1 MQVVHLQRRVG
12 NRLGLSLAF
21 AGLLLG
27 GSASL
32 PAHASGEPTQGTGPN
47 QLTVQVNDDRMT
59 LAVAKVPQIYLYGP
73 IDAGAAQRI
82 QAMIQSY
89 KIPPNS
95 DIYLNSPGGDMAAGM
110 ALGRMFRA
118 GKMTTHLGSPRRT
131 ARQPIVPKTSQCVDA
146 CAYAYAGGLFRWAP
160 TGSDRFGAQAVAGSA
175 SAADATAYLKEMGVD
190 PQVFGN
196 PPNGEVT
203 WLNAEQMRADG
214 LSNNGRLMPTA
225 VYGPTNGG
233 TALTLTQQ
241 ARDGEHRLVLQCRP
255 DGLSITANYAI
266 GADRARQMVAR
277 ATHSYFEI
285 NDKPAAEDNHAN
297 ISTVGQS
304 IVFTQTLP
312 LAQLNLLPSAYLMA
326 AWLADRGGNVRY
338 GFWMEMDPVRTELRS
353 FSNGC
358 QQIAKQAATAK
369 S

>member
-1 MQVVHLQRRVG
+1 ML
-12 NRLGLSLAF
+12 
-21 AGLLLG
+21 AGL
-27 GSASL
+27 ASL
-32 PAHASGEPTQGTGPN
+32 PACAAGASRESAQSTGPN
-47 QLTVQVNDDRMT
+47 QLAVQVNDDRMT
-59 LAVAKVPQIYLYGP
+59 LSVAKVPQIYLYGP

-82 QAMIQSY
+82 QALIQSY

-175 SAADATAYLKEMGVD
+175 SASDATAYLKEMGVD

-196 PPNGEVT
+196 QPNGEIT
-203 WLNAEQMRADG
+203 WLSAEQMRADG
-214 LSNNGRLMPTA
+214 LSNNGRLTPTA

-312 LAQLNLLPSAYLMA
+312 LTQLNQLPSAYLMA